1 MISGTLVAV
10 NGETLTL
17 RTRAD
22 KTATVDAAGALQNEK
37 VTGPLNLGTPY
48 TAQGTTFDASGA
60 LVATAIARAK
70 PSAGLWPPDR

>member
-1 MISGTLVAV
+1 MISGTLIAV

-17 RTRAD
+17 QTRTG
-22 KTATVDAAGALQNEK
+22 KTATIDASGALLHEG

-48 TAQGTTFDASGA
+48 TAQGMTFDAGGV
-60 LVATAIARAK
+60 LVATTIARAK